1 MANPAKE
8 RKVAELREIFMQTR
22 SAVLADFRGLTV
34 QEMNELRD
42 RVRKQSARLLVVK
55 NRLARLAARESQF
68 EALLEDFRGPISI
81 AYSYESDVAAA
92 RVATGFAKDQDAFEI
107 TAGMLE
113 GKRLAP
119 EQVKVLADLPPREM
133 LLGRLLASFSWP
145 QGNLVWVL
153 SGVLRR
159 LSYVMEAM
167 RRAKETA

>member
-1 MANPAKE
+1 VANPAKE
-8 RKVAELREIFMQTR
+8 QKVGELREVFMQTR

-34 QEMNELRD
+34 QQMNELRGL
-42 RVRKQSARLLVVK
+42 VRRESAGLLVVK

-68 EALLEDFRGPISI
+68 EALVEDFRGPTSI
-81 AYSYESDVAAA
+81 TYSYESDVAPA

-119 EQVKVLADLPPREM
+119 EQVKNLADLPPREV
-133 LLGRLLASFSWP
+133 LLGRLMADLSRP
-145 QGNLVWVL
+145 QGELVRVL
-153 SGVLRR
+153 SGILQRF
-159 LSYVMEAM
+159 LYLMEAM